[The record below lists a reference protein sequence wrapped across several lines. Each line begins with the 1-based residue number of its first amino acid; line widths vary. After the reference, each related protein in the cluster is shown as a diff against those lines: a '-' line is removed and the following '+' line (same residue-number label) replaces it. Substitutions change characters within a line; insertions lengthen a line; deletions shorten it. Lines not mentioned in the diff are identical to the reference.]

1 MARSE
6 TERINLKVEI
16 IKRAMLWQ
24 VRENS
29 FPSRCWKIV
38 KREEAK

>member
-24 VRENS
+24 MRENS
-29 FPSRCWKIV
+29 FPRCWKIV
-38 KREEAK
+38 KREEVK